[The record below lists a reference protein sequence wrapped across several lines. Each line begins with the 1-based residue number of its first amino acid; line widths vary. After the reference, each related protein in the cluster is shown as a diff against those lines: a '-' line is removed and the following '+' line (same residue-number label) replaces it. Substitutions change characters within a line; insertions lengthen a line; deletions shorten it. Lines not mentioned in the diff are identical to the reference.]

1 MGKKTFLE
9 IFGKNWNLLYMNKKY
24 LITERQLDLIK
35 ESDIAS
41 TIGATIAVGIT
52 LGGLWGLVDIL
63 QRKTEDSILRRQTAN
78 KKRLSIKD
86 EQNILLK
93 SFNLNKN
100 QTISTEIPKLSN
112 SKVEFEVYCDLR
124 TNKVGKFIFEIE
136 KATYMISADPKNH
149 LRSTMIFIGKNLDNN
164 ENQIIMLRS
173 SGNDIHFT
181 TMDQEAKSNFGCY
194 NGLIYLYNKKLYE
207 TIVKD
212 LHLPIL
218 DFHISYNTT
227 IKTDY

>member
-1 MGKKTFLE
+1 MSSSLNTLIGTFSS
-9 IFGKNWNLLYMNKKY
+9 IDNNNTTTIDSSNLICIDTSTNRIGINTIDPSYSITIMNHSINKINSSNAIATPKLY
-24 LITERQLDLIK
+24 ITEI
-35 ESDIAS
+35 SGIN
-41 TIGATIAVGIT
+41 IVG
-52 LGGLWGLVDIL
+52 
-63 QRKTEDSILRRQTAN
+63 QTMSA
-78 KKRLSIKD
+78 
-86 EQNILLK
+86 
-93 SFNLNKN
+93 
-100 QTISTEIPKLSN
+100 EIYN
-112 SKVEFEVYCDLR
+112 RFEVYCDLR

-212 LHLPIL
+212 LNLPIL